1 MRIFGRKKKTENPEL
16 TLMQL
21 PENRKYDFFAALAK
35 ALLLFLLTYGAL
47 GGFLSAIEI
56 EFNNGLCMVVFF
68 LLALFLSVMYE
79 TGKKWITNL
88 AGILYFVVYLY
99 LSVSRYRLI
108 NNGFFAILN
117 RLYVVARQY
126 LNVVDGL
133 EYLLNTE
140 DIYSAVTMFALFL
153 GMVEIILLNII
164 LQNKCSLFKVAV
176 LTLPP
181 YFIPFYLNYSPDLI
195 YILFLLTGYLTVA
208 ILRSGN
214 TPAKLSKQMRYILPL
229 TVVLTVLIV
238 RTISFILPENV
249 YRGIVP
255 KNALKEESEANM
267 AQFAQYGL
275 MALFHQG
282 SVGAGVSG
290 GRLSKSAALM
300 PSYET
305 VLKVRYTPYDFH
317 TVYLKAF
324 TGKDYWGDRWTQ
336 AEDELPDDGLMS
348 MMVDSRIKNYNE
360 FTAGEQYGNVFDE
373 IVSDGNISGQGR
385 GIMEVEKLDE
395 TDTYEYYPY
404 YTDVRLNEKWGNVST
419 YTYYPA
425 VNAADDVGGW
435 VSDAYLDVPQSC
447 RRAVARICGEAGFS
461 GTEADIAAQI
471 TNYFQ
476 DNYSYTLRPGFYF
489 GNPDYITHFLLES
502 KRGYCMHFA
511 SAATM
516 LFRQMG
522 IHARYVEGYA
532 FSYLDVLE
540 TGSLVEGAE
549 YDDYYDGYAPLGE
562 TALIEM
568 EIPDSYAHAWVE
580 IYVDGQGW
588 IVVDPTPVRTS
599 QEDTTSFWEAFMTGD
614 GNDTNTEAS
623 ESNLG
628 VYLEGALSGISY
640 VLPAAAALFIIGLF
654 TVYLLRTYREKKLPG
669 RERVRLEYGRIQS
682 YLSRKHENYQ
692 RLRTLHEQLDW
703 IRDNR
708 RLEINDEQEDAL
720 YQVYFGENVSFDCEV
735 LYRQLQKIRNTLKY
749 GKFCLKGVKHL

>member
-16 TLMQL
+16 TLVQV
-21 PENRKYDFFAALAK
+21 PENREYDFFAALAK
-35 ALLLFLLTYGAL
+35 ALLLFLLAYGAL
-47 GGFLSAIEI
+47 GGFLSAIDI
-56 EFNNGLCMVVFF
+56 EYNNGLCMVTLFA
-68 LLALFLSVMYE
+68 LALFLSAMYE

-117 RLYVVARQY
+117 RLYVLARQY

-164 LQNKCSLFKVAV
+164 LQNKCSLLKVAV

-181 YFIPFYLNYSPDLI
+181 YVIPFYLNYSPDLI
-195 YILFLLTGYLTVA
+195 YTLFLLTGYLTVA

-214 TPAKLSKQMRYILPL
+214 IHAKLSKQMRYILPL

-238 RTISFILPENV
+238 RTVSFILPENV

-255 KNALKEESEANM
+255 KNARKKASEENI

-275 MALFHQG
+275 MALFRQG

-290 GRLSKSAALM
+290 GRLSKNAALM

-305 VLKVRYTPYDFH
+305 VLKVRYTPYDFQ

-324 TGKDYWGDRWTQ
+324 TGKDYQGDRWTQ

-348 MMVDSRIKNYNE
+348 MTADSRIKSYNGLIE
-360 FTAGEQYGNVFDE
+360 G
-373 IVSDGNISGQGR
+373 GQGR
-385 GIMEVEKLDE
+385 GIMEVEKLDD

-404 YTDVRLNEKWGNVST
+404 YTDIDLNEKRGNVSA

-425 VNAADDVGGW
+425 VSATDNVTGEA
-435 VSDAYLDVPQSC
+435 SDAYLDVPPGC
-447 RRAVARICGEAGFS
+447 RRAVARICEEAGFS
-461 GTEADIAAQI
+461 GTEAEIAAQI
-471 TNYFQ
+471 VSYFR

-522 IHARYVEGYA
+522 IHARYAEGYA

-540 TGSLVEGAE
+540 GGSLVEGAE

-562 TALIEM
+562 TALVEI

-580 IYVDGQGW
+580 IYVEGQGW

-599 QEDTTSFWEAFMTGD
+599 QEDTTSFWEAFMTG
-614 GNDTNTEAS
+614 NVNNTNTGAA

-628 VYLEGALSGISY
+628 AYLEGALSGISY
-640 VLPAAAALFIIGLF
+640 VLPAAAALFLMGLL

-682 YLSRKHENYQ
+682 YLSRKHEGYQ

-720 YQVYFGENVSFDCEV
+720 YQVYFGENVSCDCEA

-749 GKFCLKGVKHL
+749 GKLYLKGVKQL

>member
-1 MRIFGRKKKTENPEL
+1 
-16 TLMQL
+16 MQV

-35 ALLLFLLTYGAL
+35 ALLLFLLAYGAL

-56 EFNNGLCMVVFF
+56 EYNNGLCMVVLFV
-68 LLALFLSVMYE
+68 LALFLSVMYE
-79 TGKKWITNL
+79 TGKRWITNL
-88 AGILYFVVYLY
+88 AGILYFAVYLY

-108 NNGFFAILN
+108 NTGFFAILN
-117 RLYVVARQY
+117 RLYVIARQY

-140 DIYSAVTMFALFL
+140 DIYSTVTIFALFL
-153 GMVEIILLNII
+153 GMVEIILLNIM

-181 YFIPFYLNYSPDLI
+181 YVIPFYLNYSPDLI
-195 YILFLLTGYLTVA
+195 YALFLLAGYLTVA
-208 ILRSGN
+208 MLRSGN
-214 TPAKLSKQMRYILPL
+214 IHAKPSRQMRYILPL

-238 RTISFILPENV
+238 RTVSFILPENA

-255 KNALKEESEANM
+255 KNALKEASEENM
-267 AQFAQYGL
+267 TQFAQYGL
-275 MALFHQG
+275 MALFRQG

-324 TGKDYWGDRWTQ
+324 TGKDYRGDRWTQ
-336 AEDELPDDGLMS
+336 AEDGLPDDGLMS

-360 FTAGEQYGNVFDE
+360 FTKGEQYGNVLVG
-373 IVSDGNISGQGR
+373 IVSEGNISEGNISGQGR

-395 TDTYEYYPY
+395 TDAYEYYPY
-404 YTDVRLNEKWGNVST
+404 YTDVKLNEKQGNIST

-425 VNAADDVGGW
+425 VSAADDMIGW

-461 GTEADIAAQI
+461 GTETEIAAQI
-471 TNYFQ
+471 VSYFQ

-562 TALIEM
+562 TALIEI

-588 IVVDPTPVRTS
+588 TVVDPTPVQTS
-599 QEDTTSFWEAFMTGD
+599 QEDTTSFWEAFMAGN
-614 GNDTNTEAS
+614 GNDRNTEAA

-640 VLPAAAALFIIGLF
+640 VLPAAAALFLMGLL
-654 TVYLLRTYREKKLPG
+654 TVYLFRTYREKKLPG

-682 YLSRKHENYQ
+682 YLCRKHGSYQ

-703 IRDNR
+703 IRDHQ
-708 RLEINDEQEDAL
+708 RLEISDEQEDAL
-720 YQVYFGENVSFDCEV
+720 YQVYFGENVGCDCEL

-749 GKFCLKGVKHL
+749 GKLYLKGAKQL

>member
-16 TLMQL
+16 TLVQV
-21 PENRKYDFFAALAK
+21 PENREYDFFAALAK
-35 ALLLFLLTYGAL
+35 ALLLFLLAYGAL
-47 GGFLSAIEI
+47 GGFLSAIDI
-56 EFNNGLCMVVFF
+56 EYNNGLCMVTLFA
-68 LLALFLSVMYE
+68 LALFLSAMYE

-117 RLYVVARQY
+117 RLYVLARQY

-164 LQNKCSLFKVAV
+164 LQNKCSLLKVTI

-181 YFIPFYLNYSPDLI
+181 YVIPFYLNYSPDLI
-195 YILFLLTGYLTVA
+195 YTLFLLTGYLTVA

-214 TPAKLSKQMRYILPL
+214 IHAKLSKQMRYILPL

-238 RTISFILPENV
+238 RTVSFILPENV

-255 KNALKEESEANM
+255 KNARKEASEENI

-275 MALFHQG
+275 MALFRQG

-305 VLKVRYTPYDFH
+305 VLKVRYTPYDFQ

-324 TGKDYWGDRWTQ
+324 TGKDYQGDRWTQ

-348 MMVDSRIKNYNE
+348 MMVDSRIKNYNGFIE
-360 FTAGEQYGNVFDE
+360 G
-373 IVSDGNISGQGR
+373 GQGR

-404 YTDVRLNEKWGNVST
+404 YTDVRLNEKRGNVSA

-425 VNAADDVGGW
+425 VSATDNVTGET
-435 VSDAYLDVPQSC
+435 SDAYLDVPPGC
-447 RRAVARICGEAGFS
+447 RRAVARICEEAGFS
-461 GTEADIAAQI
+461 GTEAEIAAQI
-471 TNYFQ
+471 VSYFR

-522 IHARYVEGYA
+522 IHARYAEGYA

-540 TGSLVEGAE
+540 GGSLVEGAE

-562 TALIEM
+562 TALVEI

-580 IYVDGQGW
+580 IYVEGQGW

-599 QEDTTSFWEAFMTGD
+599 QEDTTSFWEAFMTGN
-614 GNDTNTEAS
+614 GNNTNTGAA

-628 VYLEGALSGISY
+628 AYLEGALSGISY
-640 VLPAAAALFIIGLF
+640 VLPAAAALFLVGLL

-682 YLSRKHENYQ
+682 YLSRKHEGYQ

-720 YQVYFGENVSFDCEV
+720 YQVYFGENVSCDCEA

-749 GKFCLKGVKHL
+749 GKLYLKGVKQL

>member
-16 TLMQL
+16 TLVQV
-21 PENRKYDFFAALAK
+21 PENREYDFFAALAK
-35 ALLLFLLTYGAL
+35 ALLLFLLAYGAL
-47 GGFLSAIEI
+47 GGFLSAIDI
-56 EFNNGLCMVVFF
+56 EYNNGLCMVTLFA
-68 LLALFLSVMYE
+68 LALFLSAMYE

-117 RLYVVARQY
+117 RLYVLARQY

-164 LQNKCSLFKVAV
+164 LQNKCSLLKVAV

-181 YFIPFYLNYSPDLI
+181 YVIPFYLNYSPDLI
-195 YILFLLTGYLTVA
+195 YTLFLLTGYLTVA

-214 TPAKLSKQMRYILPL
+214 IRAKLSKQMRYILPL

-238 RTISFILPENV
+238 RTVSFILPENV

-255 KNALKEESEANM
+255 KNARKEASEENI

-275 MALFHQG
+275 MALFRQG

-290 GRLSKSAALM
+290 GRLSKNAALM

-305 VLKVRYTPYDFH
+305 VLKVRYTPYDFQ

-324 TGKDYWGDRWTQ
+324 TGKDYQGDRWTQ

-348 MMVDSRIKNYNE
+348 MMVDSRIKSYNGLIE
-360 FTAGEQYGNVFDE
+360 G
-373 IVSDGNISGQGR
+373 GQGR

-404 YTDVRLNEKWGNVST
+404 YTDVKLNEKRGNVSA

-425 VNAADDVGGW
+425 VSATDNVTGEA
-435 VSDAYLDVPQSC
+435 SDAYLDVPPSC
-447 RRAVARICGEAGFS
+447 RRAVARICEEAGFS
-461 GTEADIAAQI
+461 GTEAEIAAQI
-471 TNYFQ
+471 VSYFR

-522 IHARYVEGYA
+522 IHARYAEGYA

-540 TGSLVEGAE
+540 GGSLVEGAE

-562 TALIEM
+562 TALVEI

-580 IYVDGQGW
+580 IYVEGQGW

-599 QEDTTSFWEAFMTGD
+599 QEDTTSFWEAFMTGN
-614 GNDTNTEAS
+614 GNNTNTGAA

-628 VYLEGALSGISY
+628 AYLEGALSGISY
-640 VLPAAAALFIIGLF
+640 VLPAAAALFLVGLL

-682 YLSRKHENYQ
+682 YLSRKHEGYQ

-720 YQVYFGENVSFDCEV
+720 YQVYFGENVSCDCEA

-749 GKFCLKGVKHL
+749 GKLYLKGVKQL

>member
-1 MRIFGRKKKTENPEL
+1 MRIFVRKKKTENPEL
-16 TLMQL
+16 TLVQV
-21 PENRKYDFFAALAK
+21 PENREYDFFAALAK
-35 ALLLFLLTYGAL
+35 ALLLFLLSYGAL
-47 GGFLSAIEI
+47 GGFLSAIDI
-56 EFNNGLCMVVFF
+56 EYNNGLCMVTLFV
-68 LLALFLSVMYE
+68 LALFLSAMYE

-117 RLYVVARQY
+117 RLYVLARQY

-164 LQNKCSLFKVAV
+164 LQNKCSLLKVAV

-181 YFIPFYLNYSPDLI
+181 YVIPFYLNYSPDLI
-195 YILFLLTGYLTVA
+195 YTLFLLTGYLTVA
-208 ILRSGN
+208 ILRTGN
-214 TPAKLSKQMRYILPL
+214 IRAKLSKQMRYILPL

-238 RTISFILPENV
+238 RTVSFILPENV

-255 KNALKEESEANM
+255 KNARKEASEENI

-275 MALFHQG
+275 MALFRQG
-282 SVGAGVSG
+282 NVGAGVSG
-290 GRLSKSAALM
+290 GRLSKNAALM

-305 VLKVRYTPYDFH
+305 VLKVRYTPYDFQ

-324 TGKDYWGDRWTQ
+324 TGKDYQGDRWTQ

-348 MMVDSRIKNYNE
+348 MMVDSRIKSYNE
-360 FTAGEQYGNVFDE
+360 SIEG
-373 IVSDGNISGQGR
+373 GQGR
-385 GIMEVEKLDE
+385 GIMEVEKLDD

-404 YTDVRLNEKWGNVST
+404 YTDIDLNEKRGNIST

-425 VNAADDVGGW
+425 VSATDNVIGEA
-435 VSDAYLDVPQSC
+435 SDAYLDVPPSC
-447 RRAVARICGEAGFS
+447 RRAVARICEEAGFS
-461 GTEADIAAQI
+461 GTEAEIAAQI
-471 TNYFQ
+471 VSYFR

-522 IHARYVEGYA
+522 IHARYAEGYA

-540 TGSLVEGAE
+540 GGSLVEGAE

-562 TALIEM
+562 TALVEI

-580 IYVDGQGW
+580 IYVEGQGW

-599 QEDTTSFWEAFMTGD
+599 QEDTTSFWEAFMTGN
-614 GNDTNTEAS
+614 GNNTNTGAA

-628 VYLEGALSGISY
+628 AYLEGALSGISY
-640 VLPAAAALFIIGLF
+640 VLPAAAALFLMGLL

-669 RERVRLEYGRIQS
+669 RERVRLEYRRIQS
-682 YLSRKHENYQ
+682 YLSRKHEGYQ

-720 YQVYFGENVSFDCEV
+720 YQVYFGENVSCDCEA

-749 GKFCLKGVKHL
+749 GKLYLKGVKQL

>member
-16 TLMQL
+16 TLVQL

-35 ALLLFLLTYGAL
+35 ALLLFLLAYGAL
-47 GGFLSAIEI
+47 GGFLSAIEL
-56 EFNNGLCMVVFF
+56 EYNNGLCMVVLFV
-68 LLALFLSVMYE
+68 LALFLSVMYE

-88 AGILYFVVYLY
+88 AGILYFVAYLY
-99 LSVSRYRLI
+99 LSISRYRLI

-126 LNVVDGL
+126 LNIVDGL

-164 LQNKCSLFKVAV
+164 LQNKCSLLKVAI

-181 YFIPFYLNYSPDLI
+181 YVIPFYLDYSPDLI
-195 YILFLLTGYLTVA
+195 YTLFLLIGYLTVA
-208 ILRSGN
+208 FLRSGN
-214 TPAKLSKQMRYILPL
+214 IHAKLSKQMRYILPL
-229 TVVLTVLIV
+229 TVVLTALIV
-238 RTISFILPENV
+238 RTVSFIFPENV
-249 YRGIVP
+249 YKGIVP
-255 KNALKEESEANM
+255 KNALKEASEENM

-275 MALFHQG
+275 MALFRQG

-290 GRLSKSAALM
+290 GRLSKSAAFM

-305 VLKVRYTPYDFH
+305 VLKVRYTPYDFQ

-324 TGKDYWGDRWTQ
+324 TGKDYQGDRWTR
-336 AEDELPDDGLMS
+336 ADDELPDDGLMS
-348 MMVDSRIKNYNE
+348 MIVDSRIKSYNE
-360 FTAGEQYGNVFDE
+360 FTKGGQYGNVFDGF
-373 IVSDGNISGQGR
+373 VSDGNISGQGR
-385 GIMEVEKLDE
+385 GIMEVEKLDVN
-395 TDTYEYYPY
+395 DTYEYYPY
-404 YTDVRLNEKWGNVST
+404 YTDVKLNEKLGNVST

-425 VNAADDVGGW
+425 VSVANDVNGEA
-435 VSDAYLDVPQSC
+435 SDAYLNVPPSC
-447 RRAVARICGEAGFS
+447 RRAVARICEEAGFS
-461 GTEADIAAQI
+461 GTEAEIATQI
-471 TNYFQ
+471 ISYFQ

-516 LFRQMG
+516 MFRQMG

-540 TGSLVEGAE
+540 TGSLVEGVE

-562 TALIEM
+562 TALIEI

-588 IVVDPTPVRTS
+588 IVVDPTPVQTS
-599 QEDTTSFWEAFMTGD
+599 QEDTASFWEAFMAGN
-614 GNDTNTEAS
+614 GNDTNTEAA

-628 VYLEGALSGISY
+628 AYLEGALSGISY
-640 VLPAAAALFIIGLF
+640 VLPAAATLFLIGLL
-654 TVYLLRTYREKKLPG
+654 TAYLIRIYREKKLSG

-682 YLSRKHENYQ
+682 YLSRRHDGYR

-703 IRDNR
+703 LRNNR
-708 RLEINDEQEDAL
+708 RLEIKDEQEDAL
-720 YQVYFGENVSFDCEV
+720 YQVYFGENTSYDCED
-735 LYRQLQKIRNTLKY
+735 LYRQLQKIRNTLRF
-749 GKFCLKGVKHL
+749 GKHCLKGAKQI